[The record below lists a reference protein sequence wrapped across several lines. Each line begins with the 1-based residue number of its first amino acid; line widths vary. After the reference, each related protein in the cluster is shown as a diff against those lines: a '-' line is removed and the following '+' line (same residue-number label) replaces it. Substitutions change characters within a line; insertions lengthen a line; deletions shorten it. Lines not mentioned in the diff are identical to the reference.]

1 MKKEMLHGMGNNYIR
16 LLKDTG
22 IFALGSLGSKLILFL
37 MVPLYTNCMTSAEY
51 GTADLVF
58 TVAQLVMPF
67 VSVVIFDSVIRFG
80 LARDERPADVL
91 RVGLTVCGMGSAAAL
106 IAAPFIGLYD
116 AVSGWQWYLS
126 VYVALAMVGSCL
138 MNYLKVMDR
147 NRLFAL
153 LSVIQTLI
161 LALCNVVFLLYAGMG
176 IRGYLLSTCIA
187 ALIPV
192 VCPLVF
198 GGAARDLMKS
208 RFDKRLLKRML
219 EYSAPLILNNVS
231 WWVVQSLDK
240 LMLEAMAGAAAL
252 GIYTV
257 ATKIPSLINVAT
269 SIFSQAWGIS
279 SVKEMETTN
288 SGRYYSN
295 VLKALYTFVFGA
307 AVVLIAIVRPFM
319 AIYVGEGFGES
330 WRYVPLLLVSAAF
343 AAVASYYGSLYG
355 ALLKSVNNMLT
366 TFLAA
371 VVNAVINVLLIPTMG
386 LWGAV
391 IGTVVAYAV
400 LMVARMADVARFVE
414 IDVGLP
420 RFIVDSALMIAYSVA
435 VSVGLGS
442 AFVSVVVMAIYV
454 FVNAKPLLGLVKRS
468 R

>member
-208 RFDKRLLKRML
+208 RFDKRLMKRML

-319 AIYVGEGFGES
+319 AIYVGEDFGES
-330 WRYVPLLLVSAAF
+330 WRYVPPLLVSAAF

-386 LWGAV
+386 IWGAV

-420 RFIVDSALMIAYSVA
+420 RFIADSALMIAYSVA

>member
-67 VSVVIFDSVIRFG
+67 VSVAIFDSVIRFG

-269 SIFSQAWGIS
+269 SIFSQA
-279 SVKEMETTN
+279 
-288 SGRYYSN
+288 
-295 VLKALYTFVFGA
+295 
-307 AVVLIAIVRPFM
+307 
-319 AIYVGEGFGES
+319 
-330 WRYVPLLLVSAAF
+330 
-343 AAVASYYGSLYG
+343 
-355 ALLKSVNNMLT
+355 
-366 TFLAA
+366 
-371 VVNAVINVLLIPTMG
+371 
-386 LWGAV
+386 
-391 IGTVVAYAV
+391 
-400 LMVARMADVARFVE
+400 
-414 IDVGLP
+414 
-420 RFIVDSALMIAYSVA
+420 
-435 VSVGLGS
+435 
-442 AFVSVVVMAIYV
+442 
-454 FVNAKPLLGLVKRS
+454 
-468 R
+468 